1 MPDDQ
6 FKNRLIL
13 VVDDE
18 ERMVRFIRLN
28 LEHDG
33 FKVIEAFNGT
43 KAINQVRSNLPD
55 LVLLDIMMPDM
66 DGFEVLRIIRET
78 SNVPVIMLTAKG
90 EEDDRVRGLE
100 LGADDYVTKPFSPRE
115 LVSRVRA
122 VLRRTE
128 TTGVS
133 THGLIEVDERLK
145 LDFERREIWVDGELV
160 KLRPTEYRLLYHL
173 VQNAGWV
180 VTHDQILAKVWGYEY
195 RDEPHYVRLYI
206 NYLRKKLEEDP
217 ANPKYILTER
227 GVGYRFVDFRRKDF
241 HRKPVISLTHELTK
255 KFFNL
260 AGDRFNRHQGQC
272 PCIYAANWQ
281 GGNGYC
287 KG

>member
-1 MPDDQ
+1 MADD
-6 FKNRLIL
+6 FERRRIL

-33 FKVIEAFNGT
+33 FQVSEAFNG
-43 KAINQVRSNLPD
+43 KQAIQRLRDVNPD
-55 LVLLDIMMPDM
+55 LILLDVMMPDLN
-66 DGFEVLRIIRET
+66 GFEVLEMIREI

-115 LVSRVRA
+115 LVSRAKA

-128 TTGVS
+128 SASGS
-133 THGLIEVDERLK
+133 MHGLIEVDDRLK
-145 LDFERREIWVDGELV
+145 IDFDRREVWLESKIV
-160 KLRPTEYRLLYHL
+160 KLRPTEYRLLFHL

-180 VTHDQILAKVWGYEY
+180 VSHDQLLAKVWGYEY

-206 NYLRKKLEEDP
+206 NYLRQKLEKDP
-217 ANPKYILTER
+217 SNPKYILTER
-227 GVGYRFVDFRRKDF
+227 GVGYRFIDFRRQKD
-241 HRKPVISLTHELTK
+241 
-255 KFFNL
+255 
-260 AGDRFNRHQGQC
+260 
-272 PCIYAANWQ
+272 
-281 GGNGYC
+281 
-287 KG
+287 

>member
-1 MPDDQ
+1 MPISRSQ
-6 FKNRLIL
+6 RRRVL

-18 ERMVRFIRLN
+18 PRMIHFIRLN

-33 FKVIEAFNGT
+33 FEVTEAASGT
-43 KAINQVRSNLPD
+43 EALEVLRDTLPD
-55 LVLLDIMMPDM
+55 LVLLDVMMPDL
-66 DGFEVLRIIRET
+66 DGFETLELIREI

-128 TTGVS
+128 MPGEPV
-133 THGLIEVDERLK
+133 HELIEVDDRFK
-145 LDFERREIWVDGELV
+145 IDFDRREVWVEGQLV

-180 VTHDQILAKVWGYEY
+180 VPHDQLLAKVWGMNIVMK
-195 RDEPHYVRLYI
+195 PIICAYI
-206 NYLRKKLEEDP
+206 S
-217 ANPKYILTER
+217 T
-227 GVGYRFVDFRRKDF
+227 
-241 HRKPVISLTHELTK
+241 T
-255 KFFNL
+255 
-260 AGDRFNRHQGQC
+260 
-272 PCIYAANWQ
+272 
-281 GGNGYC
+281 
-287 KG
+287 

>member
-1 MPDDQ
+1 MPEE
-6 FKNRLIL
+6 FERRRIL

-33 FKVIEAFNGT
+33 FLVSEAFNG
-43 KAINQVRSNLPD
+43 KEAIQKMRDLTPD
-55 LVLLDIMMPDM
+55 LILLDVMMPDL
-66 DGFEVLRIIRET
+66 DGFEVLETIREI

-115 LVSRVRA
+115 LVSRAKA

-128 TTGVS
+128 S
-133 THGLIEVDERLK
+133 TSGSMHGLIEVDERLK
-145 LDFERREIWVDGELV
+145 IDFDRREIWLEGKLV
-160 KLRPTEYRLLYHL
+160 KLRPTEYRMLYHL

-180 VTHDQILAKVWGYEY
+180 VSHDQLLTKVWGYEY

-206 NYLRKKLEEDP
+206 NYLRQKLEADP
-217 ANPKYILTER
+217 SNPVYILTER
-227 GVGYRFVDFRRKDF
+227 GVGYRFVDFRR
-241 HRKPVISLTHELTK
+241 EK
-255 KFFNL
+255 KE
-260 AGDRFNRHQGQC
+260 
-272 PCIYAANWQ
+272 
-281 GGNGYC
+281 
-287 KG
+287 

>member
-1 MPDDQ
+1 MPDEME
-6 FKNRLIL
+6 RRRILI
-13 VVDDE
+13 VDDE

-33 FKVIEAFNGT
+33 FQVSEAFNGRQAVQ
-43 KAINQVRSNLPD
+43 KLRDVNPD
-55 LVLLDIMMPDM
+55 LILLDVMMPDL
-66 DGFEVLRIIRET
+66 DGFEVLEMIREI

-128 TTGVS
+128 SASGS
-133 THGLIEVDERLK
+133 MHGLVEVDERLK
-145 LDFERREIWVDGELV
+145 INFDRREVWLEGKIV

-180 VTHDQILAKVWGYEY
+180 VSHDQLLAKVWGYEY
-195 RDEPHYVRLYI
+195 HDEPHYVRLYI
-206 NYLRKKLEEDP
+206 NYLRQKLEKDA

-227 GVGYRFVDFRRKDF
+227 GVGYRFVDFKRLKKD
-241 HRKPVISLTHELTK
+241 S
-255 KFFNL
+255 
-260 AGDRFNRHQGQC
+260 
-272 PCIYAANWQ
+272 
-281 GGNGYC
+281 
-287 KG
+287 

>member
-1 MPDDQ
+1 MPEELD
-6 FKNRLIL
+6 RRRIL

-33 FKVIEAFNGT
+33 FQVSEAFNG
-43 KAINQVRSNLPD
+43 KQAVQRLRDVNPD
-55 LVLLDIMMPDM
+55 LILLDVMMPDL
-66 DGFEVLRIIRET
+66 DGFEVLEMVRGI

-100 LGADDYVTKPFSPRE
+100 KGADDYVTKPFSPRE

-128 TTGVS
+128 GATGS
-133 THGLIEVDERLK
+133 MHGLIEVDERLK
-145 LDFERREIWVDGELV
+145 IDFDRREVWLEGKIV
-160 KLRPTEYRLLYHL
+160 KLRPTEYRLLFHL

-180 VTHDQILAKVWGYEY
+180 VSHDQLLAKVWGYEY

-206 NYLRKKLEEDP
+206 NYLRQKLEKDA

-227 GVGYRFVDFRRKDF
+227 GVGYRFVDFRRPGK
-241 HRKPVISLTHELTK
+241 E
-255 KFFNL
+255 
-260 AGDRFNRHQGQC
+260 
-272 PCIYAANWQ
+272 
-281 GGNGYC
+281 
-287 KG
+287 

>member
-1 MPDDQ
+1 MANE
-6 FKNRLIL
+6 FERRRIL

-33 FKVIEAFNGT
+33 FLVLEAFNGRQALEKMRDET
-43 KAINQVRSNLPD
+43 PD
-55 LVLLDIMMPDM
+55 LILLDVMMPDI
-66 DGFEVLRIIRET
+66 DGFEVLKMIREI

-100 LGADDYVTKPFSPRE
+100 LGADDYITKPFSPRE
-115 LVSRVRA
+115 MISRVKA

-128 TTGVS
+128 GAS
-133 THGLIEVDERLK
+133 GSMHGLIEVDDRLK
-145 LDFERREIWVDGELV
+145 IDFDRREVWLDGKLV

-180 VTHDQILAKVWGYEY
+180 VSHDQLLTKVWGYEY

-217 ANPKYILTER
+217 AHPKYILTER
-227 GVGYRFVDFRRKDF
+227 GVGYRFVDFRRKRD
-241 HRKPVISLTHELTK
+241 
-255 KFFNL
+255 
-260 AGDRFNRHQGQC
+260 A
-272 PCIYAANWQ
+272 
-281 GGNGYC
+281 
-287 KG
+287 